1 MRDFVLADL
10 PLDSGRD
17 RPPDTRDHDKTAVR
31 VYLGAAQGAMR
42 RHNPVHGVTEVF
54 DLRERAL
61 SDRHRSAVAMPV
73 NGWRGINGINGSLRQ
88 GHHRPVPP
96 VGSGARRT
104 ACMNFCS
111 TRWRR
116 DLGRM
121 RRLD

>member
-10 PLDSGRD
+10 RLDPRGD
-17 RPPDTRDHDKTAVR
+17 RPSNPGNHDKATVR
-31 VYLGAAQGAMR
+31 IHLGAAQRTMR
-42 RHNPVHGVTEVF
+42 RHYSVHGVTEVL

-61 SDRHRSAVAMPV
+61 VDRHRAAVAMPV

-96 VGSGARRT
+96 VGSVARRT
-104 ACMNFCS
+104 ACMNFS
-111 TRWRR
+111 SKRWRR
-116 DLGRM
+116 DFGRM